1 MENQQKAKRLLE
13 QFVEQAKLEK
23 NAGTGIQLISICK
36 FLTEKKIEKVQSLQN
51 RVEPLSIL
59 FIDHERIVFGVSEIY
74 KNLFNS
80 KEYGIKLSFS
90 INIGPINTREIFV
103 TGIVNKIYCN
113 EENEGICVDFCYS
126 NLQEEDLRF
135 LYEKAT
141 STLLN

>member
-1 MENQQKAKRLLE
+1 M
-13 QFVEQAKLEK
+13 
-23 NAGTGIQLISICK
+23 
-36 FLTEKKIEKVQSLQN
+36 QN
-51 RVEPLSIL
+51 RAEPLSIL

-103 TGIVNKIYCN
+103 TGIVNKIYRN